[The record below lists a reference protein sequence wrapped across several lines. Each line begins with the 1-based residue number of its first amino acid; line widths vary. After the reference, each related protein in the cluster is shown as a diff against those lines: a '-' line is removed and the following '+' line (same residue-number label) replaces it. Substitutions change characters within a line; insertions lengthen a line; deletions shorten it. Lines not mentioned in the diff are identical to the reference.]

1 MVWEILIVN
10 LLALS
15 PHISWAKYAKKTHNF
30 QKIFLLTPIWGER
43 WLHGY
48 DVHETRNQNFEIHGS
63 WVGVQALELANLAV
77 K

>member
-1 MVWEILIVN
+1 MQ
-10 LLALS
+10 
-15 PHISWAKYAKKTHNF
+15 KKHHNF

-63 WVGVQALELANLAV
+63 WVGVKALQSANLAV

>member
-1 MVWEILIVN
+1 MQKKNQQHN
-10 LLALS
+10 L
-15 PHISWAKYAKKTHNF
+15 
-30 QKIFLLTPIWGER
+30 QKSSYQLPPIWGEQ

-63 WVGVQALELANLAV
+63 WVGVQALESANLAV